1 MQCIYVT
8 KILYIQTLQYFMERC
23 LIYGL
28 ELEADSRF
36 ALLKT
41 VVYV

>member
-1 MQCIYVT
+1 M
-8 KILYIQTLQYFMERC
+8 YICNTNTECSELQYFMECC

-41 VVYV
+41 VVYI